1 MKRLGLAA
9 LACLLS
15 HPALADPP
23 AAVPAKPGAQR
34 PFTVAVGLS
43 TQAATSLA
51 TIKETV
57 VVAAYY
63 YGLPA
68 KGYESKADEMDEI
81 QLGEEDV
88 NLPGAGTASFT
99 GAAIQTARLP
109 FIKDGE
115 IQVLINV
122 FSGRK
127 SSTNNL
133 LDCGFF
139 EGSVAEAAKKPLK
152 LQCSLIAEHRKSG
165 NP

>member
-1 MKRLGLAA
+1 MKRLSAVSF
-9 LACLLS
+9 ACLLS
-15 HPALADPP
+15 LPALADPP
-23 AAVPAKPGAQR
+23 AAVPAKPVAMH
-34 PFTVAVGLS
+34 PFIVEVKLS
-43 TQAATSLA
+43 TEAATSLA

-57 VVAAYY
+57 IVAAYY

-88 NLPGAGTASFT
+88 NLTGAGFATFT
-99 GAAIQTARLP
+99 GAPIQTARLP
-109 FIKDGE
+109 FIKDGA

-127 SSTNNL
+127 SSNSNL

-139 EGSVAEAAKKPLK
+139 EGSVAQAAKKALT
-152 LQCSLIAEHRKSG
+152 LQCSLIAEHRKPG

>member
-1 MKRLGLAA
+1 MKRLSAA
-9 LACLLS
+9 LFACLL
-15 HPALADPP
+15 PLPVLAGPP
-23 AAVPAKPGAQR
+23 AAAPAKSSAMR
-34 PFTVAVGLS
+34 PFTVEVRLS
-43 TQAATSLA
+43 NQAATSLA

-57 VVAAYY
+57 IVAAYY

-88 NLPGAGTASFT
+88 DLPGAGTASFT
-99 GAAIQTARLP
+99 GAAIQAVRLP
-109 FIKDGE
+109 FIKDGA

-127 SSTNNL
+127 STNSNL

-139 EGSVAEAAKKPLK
+139 EGSVAEAAKKPLT
-152 LQCSLIAEHRKSG
+152 LQCSLIAEHRKPG

>member
-1 MKRLGLAA
+1 MKRFGAA
-9 LACLLS
+9 LFTCLLS
-15 HPALADPP
+15 LPVLADPP
-23 AAVPAKPGAQR
+23 AANSVKPSVMR
-34 PFTVAVGLS
+34 SFTVEVKLS
-43 TQAATSLA
+43 NQAATSLA

-57 VVAAYY
+57 IVAAYY

-88 NLPGAGTASFT
+88 DLPGAGTAKFT
-99 GAAIQTARLP
+99 GAAIQAARLP
-109 FIKDGE
+109 FIKDGA

-127 SSTNNL
+127 SSNNNL

-139 EGSVAEAAKKPLK
+139 EGSVAEAAKKPLT
-152 LQCSLIAEHRKSG
+152 LQCSLIAEHRKPG
-165 NP
+165 KP